1 MATNREA
8 VTSAAVSLDH
18 CGLCGVGQYGE
29 VMEAE

>member
-8 VTSAAVSLDH
+8 VTRAAVSLDRF
-18 CGLCGVGQYGE
+18 GLCGVGQYGE